1 MNMTNRRACVNA
13 AYGNLSAAMA
23 SDTKP
28 ETPDCLLPAEH
39 AHKTLTQNTE
49 GGEIFMISST

>member
-23 SDTKP
+23 KYDTKP
-28 ETPDCLLPAEH
+28 ETPDCR
-39 AHKTLTQNTE
+39 
-49 GGEIFMISST
+49 GEIFMISST